1 MDITNR
7 ARKIMHELHLTTI
20 RQHLLSAM
28 RRAAIQATI
37 LGAAALLLWGL
48 ALANADP
55 NVSAFLLLGAFGA
68 ICALM
73 ATAIFQINLA
83 LIMPKADT

>member
-1 MDITNR
+1 MDIKNR

-20 RQHLLSAM
+20 RQHLLAAM

-37 LGAAALLLWGL
+37 LGATALLLWGL
-48 ALANADP
+48 ALANADA

-68 ICALM
+68 ICALV
-73 ATAIFQINLA
+73 ATAISQINLS

>member
-1 MDITNR
+1 MNIKNR
-7 ARKIMHELHLTTI
+7 ARKIMLELHLTTI
-20 RQHLLSAM
+20 RKSLLAAM
-28 RRAAIQATI
+28 RRAALQATL

-48 ALANADP
+48 ALANAAP

-68 ICALM
+68 ICALV
-73 ATAIFQINLA
+73 ATAIVQINIA